1 MLVLGYWLLVTRN
14 QEPTTKNHYIN
25 VTLYVFYFL
34 SFLAVLSA
42 LMVVFSRNPVH
53 SVLYL
58 VITFF
63 SVGGHYLI
71 LSAEF
76 LFAVHIIV
84 YAGAILVLF
93 LYVIML
99 LNLNQDSEPHKKPL
113 HKLAATISGGLLM
126 LVLVAALKGAEAGQL
141 EFSANAEIGLVK
153 NLGKMLFSEY
163 LLPFEIVSVLLLA
176 AMVGAVMLGKEP
188 AKAVK
193 NAAGKPNGRMQGQ
206 DDLKIKNVK
215 QVYK

>member
-1 MLVLGYWLLVTRN
+1 M
-14 QEPTTKNHYIN
+14 
-25 VTLYVFYFL
+25 TLYVFYFL

-42 LMVVFSRNPVH
+42 LMVVFSRNPIY

-84 YAGAILVLF
+84 YAGAIMVLF

-99 LNLNQDSEPHKKPL
+99 LNLNKDTEPQKKTL
-113 HKLAATISGGLLM
+113 FKFAAIVSGGLLM
-126 LVLVAALKGAEAGQL
+126 MVLVAALKGAETAQIQL
-141 EFSANAEIGLVK
+141 GANTEIGLVK
-153 NLGKMLFSEY
+153 NLGKMLFNEF

-176 AMVGAVMLGKEP
+176 AMVGAVMLGKTP
-188 AKAVK
+188 LKA
-193 NAAGKPNGRMQGQ
+193 AQDESQGSNGRSIR
-206 DDLKIKNVK
+206 DKTANVTNVK
-215 QVYK
+215 QVTK

>member
-1 MLVLGYWLLVTRN
+1 M
-14 QEPTTKNHYIN
+14 
-25 VTLYVFYFL
+25 TLYVFYFL

-42 LMVVFSRNPVH
+42 LMVVFSKNPIY

-71 LSAEF
+71 LSAGF

-84 YAGAILVLF
+84 YAAAIMVLF

-99 LNLNQDSEPHKKPL
+99 LNLNKDSEPQKETLYKF
-113 HKLAATISGGLLM
+113 AAIISGGLMM
-126 LVLVAALKGAEAGQL
+126 LVLVAALRGAESEYVQL
-141 EFSANAEIGLVK
+141 GANAEIGLVK
-153 NLGKMLFSEY
+153 NLGRMLFNEF

-176 AMVGAVMLGKEP
+176 AMVGAVMLGKTPLREVQQQSRVTNGGSKDQDA
-188 AKAVK
+188 AKI
-193 NAAGKPNGRMQGQ
+193 P
-206 DDLKIKNVK
+206 NVK
-215 QVYK
+215 QFTNE

>member
-1 MLVLGYWLLVTRN
+1 M
-14 QEPTTKNHYIN
+14 
-25 VTLYVFYFL
+25 TLYVFYFL

-42 LMVVFSRNPVH
+42 LMVVFSKNPIY

-84 YAGAILVLF
+84 YAGAIMVLF

-99 LNLNQDSEPHKKPL
+99 LNLNKDTEPQKEAVYKI
-113 HKLAATISGGLLM
+113 AAIISGGLLM
-126 LVLVAALKGAEAGQL
+126 LVLVAALKGAEAEQL
-141 EFSANAEIGLVK
+141 QLGVNTEIGLVK
-153 NLGKMLFSEY
+153 NLGKMLFNEF

-176 AMVGAVMLGKEP
+176 AMVGAVMLGKTPIREVRQQSRGTNGMSKDDV
-188 AKAVK
+188 AKI
-193 NAAGKPNGRMQGQ
+193 Q
-206 DDLKIKNVK
+206 NVK
-215 QVYK
+215 QFTNE